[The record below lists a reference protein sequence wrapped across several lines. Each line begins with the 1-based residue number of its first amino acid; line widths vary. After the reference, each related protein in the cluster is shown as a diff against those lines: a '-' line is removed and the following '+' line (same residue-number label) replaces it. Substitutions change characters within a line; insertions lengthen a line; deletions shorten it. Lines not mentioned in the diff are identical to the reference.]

1 MARSSVL
8 DARRGWIRSTGP
20 ARHGSGRSSAPLRS
34 HRVRLSVAHRTCAA
48 LSRTSTTVGGGVPSP
63 PAAFVADSFMVCCDL
78 SGRARCTRVPR
89 SRSPSAGCACAAR
102 SRLDKPR
109 HSGRTR
115 AGSAQTRSLALAI
128 VAGGQTEATSGG
140 GQTSRTAARPCAST
154 IDFALE
160 NSTRP
165 DAKSAGRSPRDWTR
179 AHTLATHSATTRPL
193 VT

>member
-34 HRVRLSVAHRTCAA
+34 HRSRPPVAHRKSAA
-48 LSRTSTTVGGGVPSP
+48 LSRTSTTFRGGVPSP
-63 PAAFVADSFMVCCDL
+63 PGAFVADSFMVCRDL
-78 SGRARCTRVPR
+78 SGRARCPRVPS

-115 AGSAQTRSLALAI
+115 AGSAQTRLSRLRLSSLEGKPRRHRGMHGAAPATVSCLASR
-128 VAGGQTEATSGG
+128 VVTCVLGRVSL
-140 GQTSRTAARPCAST
+140 RTAR
-154 IDFALE
+154 
-160 NSTRP
+160 
-165 DAKSAGRSPRDWTR
+165 
-179 AHTLATHSATTRPL
+179 
-193 VT
+193 